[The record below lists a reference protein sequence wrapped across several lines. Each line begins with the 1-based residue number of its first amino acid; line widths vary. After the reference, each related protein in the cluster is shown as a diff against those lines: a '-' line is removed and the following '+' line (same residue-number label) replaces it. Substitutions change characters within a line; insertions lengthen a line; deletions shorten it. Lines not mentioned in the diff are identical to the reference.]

1 MRCTA
6 KKTLAIIVRSNNHY
20 MVKVKGNQGRLLRA
34 IKAHVATSEPM
45 EYFSAHEYNRGRKEQ
60 RHVELYHPPSQI
72 DEDWPAI
79 KRVLFV
85 KRSGARSTG
94 RYNRSGYYISSLEAD
109 VQCFARGLRGH
120 WLIENS
126 LHYVKDVIT
135 NEDSS
140 GIASMTAAA
149 NLSLFKSLTINL
161 YRRQGHRSLKYAS
174 ERFANKV
181 KELLEILRT

>member
-1 MRCTA
+1 MRFIA
-6 KKTLAIIVRSNNHY
+6 KKTLAIIVRSDNHY

-34 IKAHVATSEPM
+34 IKAHIAASEPIGLFT
-45 EYFSAHEYNRGRKEQ
+45 EREYNRGRKEVRQ
-60 RHVELYHPPSQI
+60 IEVYHGPSQI
-72 DEDWPAI
+72 DEDWPAV

-85 KRSGARSTG
+85 KRSGARAEG

-109 VQCFARGLRGH
+109 AQCFARGLRGH

-126 LHYVKDVIT
+126 LHYVKDVIA
-135 NEDSS
+135 NEDRS
-140 GIASMTAAA
+140 GINSMTAAA

-161 YRRQGHRSLKYAS
+161 YRQRGYRSLKYAS